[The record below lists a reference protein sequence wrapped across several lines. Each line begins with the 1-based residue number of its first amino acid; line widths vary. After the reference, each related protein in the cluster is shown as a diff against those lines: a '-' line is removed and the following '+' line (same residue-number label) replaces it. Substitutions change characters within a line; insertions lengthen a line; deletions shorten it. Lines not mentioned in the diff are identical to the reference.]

1 MKLHHIAIWTFRLE
15 ELKEFYVRFLGG
27 KSNEKYVN
35 PKKGFESY
43 FISFDEGPSLELMSR
58 PDVQNTVVEENRVG
72 LTHLAFTFP
81 GQEEVLRFT
90 EEMRSEGYTIAGEPR
105 TSGDGYFE
113 SVILDPDG
121 NRIECVTRK
130 NMEKKTET
138 EETVTPRSL
147 ETVRLLIRPF
157 QEEDADAFFACCQNP
172 NLGNNAGWAPH
183 KTIEESRKILQ
194 DVFIGQEN
202 IWAMILK
209 DAQQLIGSIGIV
221 PDPKRENPQVR
232 MLGYWLDEAHWGKG
246 YMTEAVQ
253 AILNYGFNELQLSL
267 ITANCYP
274 HNKRSQQVLERN
286 GVIYE
291 GVLHQAELTY
301 NGNIFDHLCYYLP
314 NICQPAPQ
322 DYDEILEVWEAS
334 VRHTHH
340 FLTEEHIQFYK
351 PLVRNHYLPAVEL
364 YIIRDAGRK
373 IVAFMGLS
381 DELIEM
387 LFVNPGEQGK
397 GYGKRLLE
405 YATRKKQ
412 LDKVDVNE
420 QNEKALSFYLHMGF
434 QIIGRDET
442 DGMGKPYP
450 ILHLQLKEAT
460 VEKSKS
466 KG

>member
-43 FISFDEGPSLELMSR
+43 FISFGEGPSLELMSR

-209 DAQQLIGSIGIV
+209 DTQQLIGSIGIV

-286 GVIYE
+286 GFIYE

-387 LFVNPGEQGK
+387 LFVYPGEQGK

-405 YATRKKQ
+405 YATQKKQ